1 MNKKNTLILSTIIA
15 FMLLSWFIFETIQ
28 TSEESGCKDPNA
40 INYNPSVDISDPES
54 CEYDDEISSSSTAKP
69 SIEWSTSVSGSN
81 EESHGHFIM
90 TCEDG
95 GFLQIG
101 ETGFI
106 PSSAKILV
114 SKVDENG
121 SFVWKQEFGSNGHNL
136 GNSAIEVA
144 DGYIIVGSLDQN
156 SLIMKLNKD
165 TGSTIF
171 METHDN
177 GGSDAYENIIK
188 ISNGYIA
195 VGYIQADDPEN
206 TFYTEGTGYLVYLDE
221 TGSKTSEKNLQDHIS
236 HAYRIQSYE
245 DEIFI
250 SGLNQDAQDYTL
262 IKMSL
267 NGDIIWVKTYG
278 GENSD
283 HNFAFDISSNGSIFL
298 SGHTLSGTENWDT
311 YTLKINTDGDV
322 VWEVKKGNPRGFN
335 PKYIHDEVWGAK
347 ATPDG
352 GVIIVAGTGDEYRIY
367 SECNDLGCSD
377 KWHIYLIKFNSNGEI
392 EWEATYSEGPDI
404 DWAGED
410 ICLTKDGGAVIA
422 YDNGQFGFLK
432 VSPI

>member
-1 MNKKNTLILSTIIA
+1 
-15 FMLLSWFIFETIQ
+15 
-28 TSEESGCKDPNA
+28 
-40 INYNPSVDISDPES
+40 
-54 CEYDDEISSSSTAKP
+54 
-69 SIEWSTSVSGSN
+69 
-81 EESHGHFIM
+81 M

-144 DGYIIVGSLDQN
+144 DGYIIVGSIDQN

-165 TGSTIF
+165 TGSMIF

-221 TGSKTSEKNLQDHIS
+221 TGSKTSEKI
-236 HAYRIQSYE
+236 Y
-245 DEIFI
+245 
-250 SGLNQDAQDYTL
+250 
-262 IKMSL
+262 
-267 NGDIIWVKTYG
+267 KT
-278 GENSD
+278 
-283 HNFAFDISSNGSIFL
+283 IFL
-298 SGHTLSGTENWDT
+298 MHIE
-311 YTLKINTDGDV
+311 
-322 VWEVKKGNPRGFN
+322 FN
-335 PKYIHDEVWGAK
+335 HMK
-347 ATPDG
+347 T
-352 GVIIVAGTGDEYRIY
+352 
-367 SECNDLGCSD
+367 
-377 KWHIYLIKFNSNGEI
+377 KFS
-392 EWEATYSEGPDI
+392 SQ
-404 DWAGED
+404 
-410 ICLTKDGGAVIA
+410 V
-422 YDNGQFGFLK
+422 
-432 VSPI
+432 

>member
-1 MNKKNTLILSTIIA
+1 MNKKNTLILSTIIV

-28 TSEESGCKDPNA
+28 TSEESGCKDPSA

-90 TCEDG
+90 ACEDG

-144 DGYIIVGSLDQN
+144 DGYIIVGSIDQN

-195 VGYIQADDPEN
+195 VGYIQAD
-206 TFYTEGTGYLVYLDE
+206 EGL
-221 TGSKTSEKNLQDHIS
+221 
-236 HAYRIQSYE
+236 
-245 DEIFI
+245 
-250 SGLNQDAQDYTL
+250 
-262 IKMSL
+262 
-267 NGDIIWVKTYG
+267 
-278 GENSD
+278 
-283 HNFAFDISSNGSIFL
+283 
-298 SGHTLSGTENWDT
+298 
-311 YTLKINTDGDV
+311 
-322 VWEVKKGNPRGFN
+322 
-335 PKYIHDEVWGAK
+335 
-347 ATPDG
+347 
-352 GVIIVAGTGDEYRIY
+352 
-367 SECNDLGCSD
+367 
-377 KWHIYLIKFNSNGEI
+377 
-392 EWEATYSEGPDI
+392 
-404 DWAGED
+404 
-410 ICLTKDGGAVIA
+410 
-422 YDNGQFGFLK
+422 
-432 VSPI
+432 